1 MINPSNKQKF
11 GDGTA
16 SDKIIE
22 ANRGS
27 ATNPKVKW
35 NESAAKWQF
44 SNDGTTFS
52 DFGGGGG
59 SSVDLPNELTNLGL
73 AASVGSNA
81 LTVAL
86 KQKDGTD
93 ASVGSPVKIAFRDV
107 TATNGQYVQRTVTS
121 ALSVVVSSGSTL
133 GHVSNSDQYV
143 HVYAI
148 DNSGTVELA
157 VAGSR
162 IFDEGSLQ
170 SSTAE
175 GGAGAADDGLTL
187 YSTTARTSK
196 AIRYLGR
203 VKSNQ
208 ATAGTWASSPSEVS
222 VFTSLQQKQERSE
235 VFVHTGNGRGSPA
248 DRIRRFSTISKNI
261 GSAITYADSASNGGT
276 FTINQDGI
284 YTINY
289 TEGGPGNNAQ
299 MGISVNTADTGTN
312 IGAAGGRIRFLN
324 VFSNGFGA
332 HISETMSLKAGDV
345 VRAHVG
351 LAVGYPDNTTD
362 ATSFR
367 IIKIAD

>member
-235 VFVHTGNGRGSPA
+235 CMFDTANGYGSTNTAIRKYTNLSQSGPDLTAANSSTLGASVTINKNGIYAISYEESDSAGNGNFGIS
-248 DRIRRFSTISKNI
+248 INSTQLTTSV
-261 GSAITYADSASNGGT
+261 DSANGVRVRQFLVNGMSQLQT
-276 FTINQDGI
+276 YIAVLNQ
-284 YTINY
+284 
-289 TEGGPGNNAQ
+289 
-299 MGISVNTADTGTN
+299 
-312 IGAAGGRIRFLN
+312 
-324 VFSNGFGA
+324 
-332 HISETMSLKAGDV
+332 GDV
-345 VRAHVG
+345 VRPH
-351 LAVGYPDNTTD
+351 TD
-362 ATSFR
+362 ASPSGTSSRNYFR
-367 IIKIAD
+367 VIKIAD